1 MQILSSHLE
10 LALKDTM
17 TLPSSS
23 NKAILVPSEI
33 VSSNIKHI
41 IFCVDVFSGISNIS
55 EPNEIIVPPFISN
68 PSSVSIPE
76 FPPST
81 VTIDFLI
88 YTSFS
93 PKS

>member
-1 MQILSSHLE
+1 
-10 LALKDTM
+10 M
-17 TLPSSS
+17 TLPSPS

-55 EPNEIIVPPFISN
+55 EPNEIIVPSFISN

-76 FPPST
+76 SSPST
-81 VTIDFLI
+81 VI
-88 YTSFS
+88 SFVSVAIPS
-93 PKS
+93 PSI